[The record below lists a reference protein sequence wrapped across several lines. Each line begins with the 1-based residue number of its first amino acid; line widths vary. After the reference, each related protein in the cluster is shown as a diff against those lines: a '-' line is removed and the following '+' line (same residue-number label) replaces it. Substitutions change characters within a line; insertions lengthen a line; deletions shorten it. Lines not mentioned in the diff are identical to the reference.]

1 MRSRTTLV
9 LVLMALLIGGLV
21 ALDYYRGTS
30 TQELATKSKRLL
42 DFQSKDITGLK
53 IDLTNQVYML
63 ERSGDQ
69 WQIKQPLDVR
79 ANYSTVSSI
88 LDELEFAE
96 RNRVISDKELSG
108 LTPKDFGLEN
118 PRVRLTLQN
127 KKGSIVL

>member
-21 ALDYYRGTS
+21 ALDYYRGIS
-30 TQELATKSKRLL
+30 TQELAAKSKRVL

-53 IDLTNQVYML
+53 IDLTNQVYAL

-96 RNRVISDKELSG
+96 RNRLITDKELSG
-108 LTPKDFGLEN
+108 SIPKDFGLEN

-127 KKGSIVL
+127 KK